1 MPTRYGT
8 RALADARPVT
18 GPGFPYVERLDG
30 AGLIAVG
37 KSSAPEFALLP
48 TTEPLLYG
56 PVRNPWA
63 LDRSAG
69 GSSGGAAAAV
79 AAGPGAPAHAADGG
93 GSVPIP
99 AACCG
104 VVGLTPGTGRPLR
117 PRHKN
122 GKAPGRG
129 RVGSFVVI
137 LVVGRVLKK

>member
-79 AAGPGAPAHAADGG
+79 AAGPGAAAPSGDGG
-93 GSVPIP
+93 GRPPRS
-99 AACCG
+99 G
-104 VVGLTPGTGRPLR
+104 GR
-117 PRHKN
+117 
-122 GKAPGRG
+122 RG
-129 RVGSFVVI
+129 RRRGSQQ
-137 LVVGRVLKK
+137 LVSWGATA